1 MRAVESDVAKQ
12 PSAKI
17 VLFTLDRLSEV
28 AAQLDYSVND
38 CAQDDFEQS
47 FELVVTA
54 EEEGERLDRIVS
66 ARGLDYSRSLLQ
78 RWIAE
83 GRVLVDGQPAKSNA
97 RPKQGAL
104 IRVTPG
110 PPPVSTVIAQD
121 IPLTVLFED
130 EHVLVIN
137 KQAGLVIHPA
147 PGHSEGTLV
156 NALRFHASLPDDG
169 DWRRPGIVHRLDKD
183 TSGVLVVAKQS
194 KAREHLIA
202 QFKRHSIERLY
213 HALVVGHPPL
223 QATYDTLYGR
233 HPIDRK
239 RFTARV
245 DSGKNAVTHIR
256 TVERLHGSALIACRL
271 DTGRTH
277 QIRVHLSEAG
287 FPVLADGQYGRS
299 SRDPTLIEAA
309 RLIGRQALHASVLGF
324 EHPSTGEFMRFE
336 TALPEAFSRAIELL
350 RG

>member
-1 MRAVESDVAKQ
+1 
-12 PSAKI
+12 
-17 VLFTLDRLSEV
+17 
-28 AAQLDYSVND
+28 VND
-38 CAQDDFEQS
+38 FAQDDFEQS

-54 EEEGERLDRIVS
+54 EEEGQRLDRIIS
-66 ARGLDYSRSLLQ
+66 ARGLDYSRSILQ
-78 RWIAE
+78 QWIAE
-83 GRVLVDGQPAKSNA
+83 GRVLVDGQTAKNNF
-97 RPKQGAL
+97 RPKQGSL

-110 PPPVSTVIAQD
+110 PPPVSTAIPQD

-130 EHVLVIN
+130 EHLLVID
-137 KQAGLVIHPA
+137 KQAGLVIHPS

-156 NALRFHASLPDDG
+156 NALRFRASLPDDG

-183 TSGVLVVAKQS
+183 TSGVLVVAKQA

-202 QFKRHSIERLY
+202 QFKRHTIERRY

-223 QATYDTLYGR
+223 ETTYDTLYGR
-233 HPIDRK
+233 HPVARK
-239 RFTARV
+239 RFTSRV

-256 TVERLHGSALIACRL
+256 TVERMHGSALIACHL

-287 FPVLADGQYGRS
+287 FPVLADTTYGRP
-299 SRDPTLIEAA
+299 SRDPKLIEAA

-324 EHPSTGEFMRFE
+324 EHPNTGEFLRFE
-336 TALPEAFSRAIELL
+336 TALPQVFNRAIALL